1 MGICILSV
9 EAGKI
14 REVSPEEFMKGHRTN
29 YDDKRLRTVAKDSTV
44 PNVGDVVRFNDHGL
58 ETVFGSVVG
67 KSFMKK
73 LEMRITH
80 VDDVSMTYPEPTFT
94 VEVDDPDINQFM
106 LYSAC
111 FDIVRRA

>member
-14 REVSPEEFMKGHRTN
+14 REAPVEEFVKRHCN
-29 YDDKRLRTVAKDSTV
+29 HHEDKRLKTVAKDSTV
-44 PNVGDVVRFNDHGL
+44 PNVGDIVRFNDHGL
-58 ETVFGSVVG
+58 EAVFGSRVG

-73 LEMRITH
+73 LELRITW
-80 VDDVSMTYPEPTFT
+80 VDEVSMTYPEPTFI